1 MRANQAAIQRRVNNP
16 PRTIPPPGY
25 GPNSNGNKSSQN
37 QSSLNAAYTP
47 YPPQQIQQQQ
57 QPQYP
62 SQQSNIQTPSQSTA
76 GKMPNGL
83 NPQQQ
88 LQFILN
94 VLGDRIAKLE
104 MNVSDLASLDFSAA
118 SSSNSSS
125 SMNPAVLQKEIAN
138 HPEIVSIKDTI
149 SKLQAPIPQ
158 SFSGPS
164 PNVIDDIQTNI
175 ESIFEQLDNSDVTKI
190 QEELQT
196 RTELL
201 VSEINQVKDMV
212 LQLQNTVIN
221 VLLPAI
227 IAPAAVVPVST
238 LETFTQAPLNI
249 IQEDPSVAAAALEK
263 NLEIAEL
270 PTITEPL
277 TYQES

>member
-25 GPNSNGNKSSQN
+25 GASTSSSSSSNQSQN
-37 QSSLNAAYTP
+37 QSASNSYAP
-47 YPPQQIQQQQ
+47 YPSPQQNQ

-62 SQQSNIQTPSQSTA
+62 SQQQSNIQTPSQSSA
-76 GKMPNGL
+76 GKMPSGL

-94 VLGDRIAKLE
+94 VLGERIAKLE
-104 MNVSDLASLDFSAA
+104 MNVSELSSYDFSTG
-118 SSSNSSS
+118 SSTNSSS
-125 SMNPAVLQKEIAN
+125 SINPAVLQKEIAN
-138 HPEIVSIKDTI
+138 HPEIASIKDFI
-149 SKLQAPIPQ
+149 SKLQAPQ

-175 ESIFEQLDNSDVTKI
+175 ESIFEQLDNSDVTRI

-227 IAPAAVVPVST
+227 IAQTPPAVPVST

-249 IQEDPSVAAAALEK
+249 IQEDPFVSAATLEK

>member
-16 PRTIPPPGY
+16 PRTIPPPGFSSSSN
-25 GPNSNGNKSSQN
+25 PNSSNN
-37 QSSLNAAYTP
+37 QSKNQSVSNSYAP
-47 YPPQQIQQQQ
+47 YPPQQSQNQ

-62 SQQSNIQTPSQSTA
+62 SQQSNIQTPSQSST
-76 GKMPNGL
+76 GKMPTGL

-94 VLGDRIAKLE
+94 VLGERIAKLE
-104 MNVSDLASLDFSAA
+104 INVFDLASSDLL
-118 SSSNSSS
+118 SNSSS
-125 SMNPAVLQKEIAN
+125 SINPAVLQKEIAN
-138 HPEIVSIKDTI
+138 HPEIVNIKDTI
-149 SKLQAPIPQ
+149 SKLQAPTTS

-164 PNVIDDIQTNI
+164 SNVIDDIQTNI

-221 VLLPAI
+221 VILPAI
-227 IAPAAVVPVST
+227 IAPAVSVST

-249 IQEDPSVAAAALEK
+249 IQEDPSIAAATLEK

-270 PTITEPL
+270 PTIIEPL

>member
-16 PRTIPPPGY
+16 PRPIQPPGY
-25 GPNSNGNKSSQN
+25 GSSSSNQSQN
-37 QSSLNAAYTP
+37 ISSSNSYAP
-47 YPPQQIQQQQ
+47 YPPPQQQQTQ

-62 SQQSNIQTPSQSTA
+62 AQSSNIQTPSQSSS
-76 GKMPNGL
+76 GKMPSGL

-94 VLGDRIAKLE
+94 VLGERIAKLE
-104 MNVSDLASLDFSAA
+104 MNVSELSSYDFPPAG
-118 SSSNSSS
+118 SSTNSIS
-125 SMNPAVLQKEIAN
+125 PAVLQKEIAN
-138 HPEIVSIKDTI
+138 HPEIASIKDTI
-149 SKLQAPIPQ
+149 SKLQAPVHS

-227 IAPAAVVPVST
+227 VAQTPPAIPVST

-249 IQEDPSVAAAALEK
+249 IQEDPSIAAATLEK